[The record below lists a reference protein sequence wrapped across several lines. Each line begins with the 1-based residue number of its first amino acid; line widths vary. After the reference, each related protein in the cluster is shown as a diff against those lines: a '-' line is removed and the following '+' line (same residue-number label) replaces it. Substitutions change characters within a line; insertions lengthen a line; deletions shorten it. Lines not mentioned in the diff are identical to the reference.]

1 MRVSTIVEAPSA
13 VGPAVGSAVGDTGDL
28 DERGHLLAALD
39 RIDVLLRLA
48 ATRRRRDPSAA
59 EADGF
64 RGLYIS
70 EEEIRRLCE
79 PAPPPA
85 PRSGERSE
93 EEEDLLAALALAED
107 DLARHTAAALAAGV
121 RLPLAE
127 LAERFAL
134 SPFDVDA
141 LLLCLAPELD
151 SRCETLYAYLQDDV
165 TRRRPTAGLILS
177 LLAPSR
183 GERLALHAR
192 LAAGAP
198 LLRHGLLVWVAT
210 EDEAPFPSRP
220 LRLDDRIV
228 HVLLGLDL
236 PDERLAPFARRIAPR
251 APLREVMLPAGL
263 GPEVLRARTGGGPAR
278 LVFQGEPGAGRRLAA
293 EALCAE
299 AGLGLLEV
307 DTPALLAQG
316 SEIRALAARLPRE
329 AALLGCAVYLDG
341 AEALLD
347 DVAAPA
353 AREVLGALEGFPGA
367 LVLGTARPW
376 PPGRLTEAGLLRID
390 FPAPDPGQRRAL
402 WRAAVRRHGLA
413 AIPEAGLDALAERY
427 AFNAGSIDRAA
438 AEAACAGAGP
448 EVGDLDRA
456 CRAQTGGVLAAL
468 ARRIPTLSTWDDLV
482 LPAGS
487 LSQLRELCAHVEH
500 RRQVFEGWGFER
512 RIARGKGIA
521 ALFAGPS
528 GAGKTLAAEVVAGAL
543 GLELFRIDLSAI
555 VSKYI
560 GETEKNLARIFTAAE
575 EGHAVLFFDEADAI
589 FGKRSQ
595 VKDAHDRYANI
606 EVNYLLQRLEDHP
619 GVVILASN
627 FRKNIDEAF
636 TRRLR
641 FVVELPLPDEALRR
655 DLWRKLFPPEAPLA
669 AGVDFEFLARRFKIT
684 GGSIRNIVLHAAFL
698 AAAAGAPVGMEHVLR
713 STRRELAKS
722 GHLCLRADFEPYAD
736 LAGEES

>member
-1 MRVSTIVEAPSA
+1 
-13 VGPAVGSAVGDTGDL
+13 VGPAAGYTDGR
-28 DERGHLLAALD
+28 EHLLAALGRVD
-39 RIDVLLRLA
+39 LLLRLA
-48 ATRRRRDPSAA
+48 VARRRRDPAA
-59 EADGF
+59 VEFNDL

-79 PAPPPA
+79 PVPPPV
-85 PRSGERSE
+85 PRSDERLD
-93 EEEDLLAALALAED
+93 EDENLLAALALAEE
-107 DLARHTAAALAAGV
+107 DLEQRTAAALAAGV

-151 SRCETLYAYLQDDV
+151 NRCEKLYAYLQDDV

-198 LLRHGLLVWVAT
+198 LLRHGLLAWAAA
-210 EDEAPFPSRP
+210 ENEAPFPSRP

-228 HVLLGLDL
+228 HFLLGLDL
-236 PDERLAPFARRIAPR
+236 PDERLAPFARRAVPR
-251 APLREVMLPAGL
+251 APLSEVMLPAGL
-263 GPEVLRARTGGGPAR
+263 GPEALRARTGGGPTR

-316 SEIRALAARLPRE
+316 SEVRALASRLPRE
-329 AALLGCAVYLDG
+329 ATLLGCAVYLDG

-347 DVAAPA
+347 EPAAQA
-353 AREVLGALEGFPGA
+353 ARELLGALEGFPGV
-367 LVLGTARPW
+367 LVLGATRSWSAGRLGEPALLRVDFP
-376 PPGRLTEAGLLRID
+376 PPG
-390 FPAPDPGQRRAL
+390 PAQRRAL

-413 AIPEAGLDALAERY
+413 ATTEAGLDALAERF
-427 AFNAGSIDRAA
+427 AFNAGSIDRAV
-438 AEAACAGAGP
+438 AEAACRAGADPGA
-448 EVGDLDRA
+448 GDLDRA
-456 CRAQTGGVLAAL
+456 CRAQTGSVLATL
-468 ARRIPTLSTWDDLV
+468 ARKIPALSTWDDLV
-482 LPAGS
+482 LPADR
-487 LSQLRELCAHVEH
+487 LAQLRELCAHVEH

-512 RIARGKGIA
+512 KIARGKGIA

-528 GAGKTLAAEVVAGAL
+528 GAGKTLAAEILAGEL
-543 GLELFRIDLSAI
+543 GLELYRIDLSAI

-606 EVNYLLQRLEDHP
+606 EINYLLQRLEEHP

-641 FVVELPLPDEALRR
+641 FVIELPLPDENLRR
-655 DLWRKLFPPEAPLA
+655 DLWRKLFPPEVPLA
-669 AGVDFEFLARRFKIT
+669 AGVDFEFLAQRFKIT
-684 GGSIRNIVLHAAFL
+684 GGSIRNIALHAAFL

-736 LAGEES
+736 LAGEEP